1 MSKKTFAYIRV
12 SAKDQNEDRQL
23 QEVLA
28 LGIKERDIYIDKES
42 GKDFNRPK
50 YQAVKHALREGD
62 LLYIK
67 SIDRFGRNSKEI
79 RKEWEEITQEIKA
92 DIKVLDMPLLDTT
105 QHKDTLGTFVSDLVL
120 QVLSFVAER
129 ERDSIHQRQAEGIA
143 VAKAKGKHLGRP
155 QMTLDSLTREQK
167 RALEILYPRWKNQEI
182 TAVQFMIELDLKK
195 STFYKIVK
203 EYESLARKN
212 WVNIMGREMRSVEET
227 LKLILDTLDSV
238 ESEVKKT
245 NERIGSLENIL

>member
-1 MSKKTFAYIRV
+1 MSSKTFGYIRV
-12 SAKDQNEDRQL
+12 SSKDQNEARQL
-23 QEVLA
+23 KEMLA
-28 LGIKERDIYIDKES
+28 LRISERDIYIDKES

-50 YQAVKHALREGD
+50 YQALKHNLREGD

-79 RKEWEEITQEIKA
+79 KREWEEITQEIKA

-129 ERDSIHQRQAEGIA
+129 ERENIQQRQAEGIA
-143 VAKAKGKHLGRP
+143 IAKAKGKHLGRP
-155 QMTLDSLTREQK
+155 QMTLDSLTKEQK
-167 RALEILYPRWKNQEI
+167 RTLESLYPEWKNGQI
-182 TAVQFMIELDLKK
+182 TAVQLMNDLDLKK

-203 EYESLARKN
+203 EYEEKLA
-212 WVNIMGREMRSVEET
+212 
-227 LKLILDTLDSV
+227 
-238 ESEVKKT
+238 
-245 NERIGSLENIL
+245 